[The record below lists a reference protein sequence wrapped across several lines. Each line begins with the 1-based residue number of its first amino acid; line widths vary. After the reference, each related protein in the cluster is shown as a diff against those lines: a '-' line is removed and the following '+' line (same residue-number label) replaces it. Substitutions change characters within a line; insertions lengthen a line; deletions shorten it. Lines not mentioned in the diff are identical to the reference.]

1 MGLGGHTWCES
12 GEAQGQPG
20 IPSSGQ
26 PPAHPMQPSPSA
38 THGKVDAAKQR
49 MDSKPR
55 PTLALS
61 QPSWAHS
68 PSTSHIHWL
77 EPLGQLEKFEEP
89 SFTQTMASEGPGE
102 GALC

>member
-1 MGLGGHTWCES
+1 MAASLERPR
-12 GEAQGQPG
+12 AIQQPLLKAA
-20 IPSSGQ
+20 PC
-26 PPAHPMQPSPSA
+26 PARAASPGA

-68 PSTSHIHWL
+68 PSASHIHWL
-77 EPLGQLEKFEEP
+77 EPLGQLEKLAEP
-89 SFTQTMASEGPGE
+89 SFIRTMAVERQQE
-102 GALC
+102 GAAC